1 MNTARWILL
10 TAAAIVLAACASGGG
25 GGQGRV
31 SQRESA
37 SDAAIANMNLGA
49 GYLRQG
55 RTDLA
60 IERLRRAIEQ
70 DPRLVEAHSTIA
82 VAYDQIGSMADAEE
96 HYRRAA
102 QLAPTN
108 GTAANAYAVF
118 LCRQNRWPDA
128 APYFQRAV
136 SNPTYAT
143 PAVAYTNAGVC
154 ARAAGE
160 SGQAADNFRAALQ
173 RDPVFADAL
182 LNMLDMSYED
192 GNYIQARAFVQ
203 RYLAAHRPTAPVLLM
218 CFKVERELRDQAAA
232 DACAAQL
239 RANFRGSPELAEL
252 EAEQRQN
259 GR

>member
-1 MNTARWILL
+1 MNTPRWILL
-10 TAAAIVLAACASGGG
+10 VAAVIGVAACASGS
-25 GGQGRV
+25 GQGRI
-31 SQRESA
+31 SERESS

-70 DPRLVEAHSTIA
+70 NPRLVEAHSTIA
-82 VAYDQIGSMADAEE
+82 LAYDQIGSATEAEE

-102 QLAPTN
+102 QLDAANP
-108 GTAANAYAVF
+108 TAANAYAVF

-136 SNPTYAT
+136 ANPTYAT

-160 SGQAADNFRAALQ
+160 EDQAAENFRAALQ
-173 RDPVFADAL
+173 RDPAFADAL
-182 LNMLDMSYED
+182 LNMLDLSFQS

-203 RYLAAHRPTAPVLLM
+203 RYLAAHPPTAPVLWM
-218 CFKVERELRDQAAA
+218 CFNVERELNDQAAA
-232 DACAAQL
+232 NVCAAQL
-239 RANFRGSPELAEL
+239 RANFSGSPELAQL
-252 EAEQRQN
+252 EAQQRQN

>member
-1 MNTARWILL
+1 MNTPRWILL
-10 TAAAIVLAACASGGG
+10 GAVLIGLAACASDG
-25 GGQGRV
+25 GRV
-31 SQRESA
+31 SDRA
-37 SDAAIANMNLGA
+37 SDTDAAVANMNLGA

-55 RTDLA
+55 RMDLA
-60 IERLRRAIEQ
+60 IERLQRAIAQ
-70 DPRLVEAHSTIA
+70 NPRLVEAHSTIA
-82 VAYDQIGSMADAEE
+82 VAYDQIGSLPEAEE

-102 QLAPTN
+102 QLDPDN

-136 SNPTYAT
+136 ANPTYAT

-154 ARAAGE
+154 ARAAGAND
-160 SGQAADNFRAALQ
+160 QAAENFRAALQ

-182 LNMLDMSYED
+182 LNMLELSYQS

-203 RYLAAHRPTAPVLLM
+203 RYLAAHRPTASVLWM
-218 CFKVERELRDQAAA
+218 CFNVERELKDQAAA
-232 DACAAQL
+232 DRCASQL
-239 RANFRGSPELAEL
+239 REGFRGSPELAQL
-252 EAEQRQN
+252 EAQQGQN